1 MLGSQDACA
10 RPHLVIASVGGPSY
24 LPLGCDPDGNA
35 AVVPPPLD
43 TEGGVVGQLHLVG
56 GVVEHVVDHP
66 MVLDVFA

>member
-1 MLGSQDACA
+1 MSAVALPRAWPQF
-10 RPHLVIASVGGPSY
+10 PQGGPSY
-24 LPLGCDPDGNA
+24 LPLGCDPDGHT

-43 TEGGVVGQLHLVG
+43 AKRGMVGQPHLAG

>member
-1 MLGSQDACA
+1 MTSLGQSLCLSLG
-10 RPHLVIASVGGPSY
+10 RPSY
-24 LPLGCDPDGNA
+24 LSLGCDPDGYA

-43 TEGGVVGQLHLVG
+43 TECGVVGQPHLVG